1 MDMKGE
7 FIMNKNVLEFYV
19 LANKL
24 KEVIRTGW
32 LEVEISSDRIESV
45 AEHIYGSII
54 LAIALDS
61 EYHLDVDLLKTI
73 KMLIVKELEK
83 VTLKEFTTRD
93 NAEDREAQARETVL
107 KVVEPLSS
115 KEELIGLLDE
125 YYVWES
131 KEAHFVKQLSKI
143 ESDIQAKIYDN
154 NGYFD
159 LDKAKED
166 AKYYGEELSSKIIP
180 KMENASDGWIMYDR
194 KYYKDEMFQSLSLDI
209 QKMR

>member
-1 MDMKGE
+1 
-7 FIMNKNVLEFYV
+7 MNKNVLEFYV

-45 AEHIYGSII
+45 AEHIYGSVI

-61 EYHLDVDLLKTI
+61 EYHLDIDLMKAI
-73 KMLIVKELEK
+73 KMLVVKELEK
-83 VTLKEFTTRD
+83 VTLKEATTRD
-93 NAEDREAQARETVL
+93 TKEDRKTSARETIL
-107 KVVEPLSS
+107 KVLESLSS
-115 KEELIGLLDE
+115 KDELISLLDE
-125 YYVWES
+125 YYLGES
-131 KEAHFVKQLSKI
+131 REAKFVKQLSKI

-166 AKYYGEELSSKIIP
+166 AKYYGEELSSEIIP
-180 KMENASDGWIMYDR
+180 QMKNASDGWIMYDR
-194 KYYKDEMFQSLSLDI
+194 RYYTDDMFKSLSSDI
-209 QKMR
+209 QNMG

>member
-1 MDMKGE
+1 
-7 FIMNKNVLEFYV
+7 MNKNVLEFYV

-45 AEHIYGSII
+45 AEHIYGSVI

-61 EYHLDVDLLKTI
+61 EYHLGVDLLKAI
-73 KMLIVKELEK
+73 KMLVVKELEK
-83 VTLKEFTTRD
+83 VTLKEVTTRD

-115 KEELIGLLDE
+115 KDELISLLDE
-125 YYVWES
+125 YYVGES
-131 KEAHFVKQLSKI
+131 KEANFVKQLSKI

-180 KMENASDGWIMYDR
+180 QMKNASDGWIMYDR
-194 KYYKDEMFQSLSLDI
+194 RYYTDEMFKSLSLDI
-209 QKMR
+209 QNMR